1 MKNDPTVKPLSP
13 RKAVEHPR
21 YSAALL
27 RAAAEHLSKVPPDLR
42 GRQIVSL
49 LSFGSAA
56 DIAAAGVLLWD
67 KLPLARDAAH
77 RIDVA
82 ARTALALEE
91 FHAARAKAAAPAP
104 EPCPLTEAIKA
115 AGIPVPPPDV
125 LAHIKRVVGIK
136 PGDKIEVTRTEP
148 APAQDE
154 DEDEDEDE
162 DAVKDLLASLDGA
175 TQDDDHGLTLE
186 CFIALQRVLPGI
198 RVVQRKVI
206 SCPTLPVEIAQSILD
221 MTLAKAKRIGLL

>member
-1 MKNDPTVKPLSP
+1 MKNDPTIKPLSP

-27 RAAAEHLSKVPPDLR
+27 KAAGDHLSKVPPDLC

-154 DEDEDEDE
+154 DEDKSVVDQMGDM
-162 DAVKDLLASLDGA
+162 VKAA

>member
-1 MKNDPTVKPLSP
+1 MKNDPTIKPLSP

-27 RAAAEHLSKVPPDLR
+27 RAASCHLSKVPPDLD
-42 GRQIVSL
+42 GCQIVSL

-104 EPCPLTEAIKA
+104 APEPCPLVEAIKR

-125 LAHIKRVVGIK
+125 IERIKRVVGIK
-136 PGDKIEVTRTEP
+136 PGDKIEVTRDEP
-148 APAQDE
+148 APAPAPDDE
-154 DEDEDEDE
+154 
-162 DAVKDLLASLDGA
+162 
-175 TQDDDHGLTLE
+175 HGLPTE

-206 SCPTLPVEIAQSILD
+206 ACPTLPVELAQDVLD
-221 MTLAKAKRIGLL
+221 LTIAKAKRLGLM

>member
-1 MKNDPTVKPLSP
+1 MKNDPIIKPLPP

-27 RAAAEHLSKVPPDLR
+27 RAASCHLSKVPPDLD
-42 GRQIVSL
+42 GCQIVSL

-56 DIAAAGVLLWD
+56 EIAAAGVLLWD
-67 KLPLARDAAH
+67 KIPLARDAAH

-125 LAHIKRVVGIK
+125 IAQIKRVVGIK

-154 DEDEDEDE
+154 GEDENEA
-162 DAVKDLLASLDGA
+162 AVKDLLASLEGA
-175 TQDDDHGLTLE
+175 MQDDDHGLPTE

-206 SCPTLPVEIAQSILD
+206 ACPTLPVELAQDVLD
-221 MTLAKAKRIGLL
+221 LTLAKAKRLGLL